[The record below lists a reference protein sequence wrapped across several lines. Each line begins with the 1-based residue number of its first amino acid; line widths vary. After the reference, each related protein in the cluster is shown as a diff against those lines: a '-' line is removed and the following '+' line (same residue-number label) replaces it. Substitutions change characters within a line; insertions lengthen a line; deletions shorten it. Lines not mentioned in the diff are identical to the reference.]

1 MNIVINKPYQIF
13 WFSIPIIILFGLT
26 NGDNYLDVNLH
37 DTMFV
42 VTNSYIA
49 KIFSVLFGLIGVG
62 YWLMHKF
69 RYNLSKR
76 LNLIHIILTI
86 GGLITIWTIILIF
99 SESNFKY
106 GNSYPNKINRNLILT
121 ILTLLIIIGQ
131 LIYLTNIIG
140 GLIKKRNITSG

>member
-1 MNIVINKPYQIF
+1 MDRVINKPYQIF

-26 NGDNYLDVNLH
+26 SGDNYLDVNLH

-42 VTNSYIA
+42 VANSYIA
-49 KIFSVLFGLIGVG
+49 KIFLILFGLIGFG

-69 RYNLSKR
+69 RYKLSKW
-76 LNLIHIILTI
+76 LNFIHIVLTI
-86 GGLITIWTIILIF
+86 GGFIIIWMLILIF

-106 GNSYPNKINRNLILT
+106 GNLYSNKITRNLFLT
-121 ILTLLIIIGQ
+121 ILTLIIIIGQ

-140 GLIKKRNITSG
+140 GLIRKRNK